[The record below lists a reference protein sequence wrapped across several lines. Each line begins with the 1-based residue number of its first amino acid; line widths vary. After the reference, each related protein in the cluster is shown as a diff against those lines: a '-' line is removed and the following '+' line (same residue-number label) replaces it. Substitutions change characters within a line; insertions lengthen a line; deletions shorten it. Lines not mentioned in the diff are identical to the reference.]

1 MAKKKTNQQ
10 EKKVQVKKKVQKR
23 KKNTR
28 RHVKGEI
35 ISWEELENRT
45 GLTGDETELLTV
57 YLHKFER
64 GEVHVRCSKKL
75 KDLAEYIYETESL
88 YIAKHG
94 GFKLLEISSI
104 ETKLCNIRQE
114 ERERK
119 EEDEKQVKKR
129 VENTNGDDKEVE
141 IVATA
146 EDSMMQTPVIYP
158 VGTVSSSAHKDEA
171 KAFEDF
177 LQTDEAKAILEKAG
191 FTINE

>member
-88 YIAKHG
+88 YIA
-94 GFKLLEISSI
+94 
-104 ETKLCNIRQE
+104 NIRQE

-129 VENTNGDDKEVE
+129 VENKR
-141 IVATA
+141 
-146 EDSMMQTPVIYP
+146 
-158 VGTVSSSAHKDEA
+158 
-171 KAFEDF
+171 
-177 LQTDEAKAILEKAG
+177 
-191 FTINE
+191 

>member
-104 ETKLCNIRQE
+104 ETKLCNIRY
-114 ERERK
+114 
-119 EEDEKQVKKR
+119 KR
-129 VENTNGDDKEVE
+129 QNDLR
-141 IVATA
+141 
-146 EDSMMQTPVIYP
+146 SY
-158 VGTVSSSAHKDEA
+158 HKS
-171 KAFEDF
+171 
-177 LQTDEAKAILEKAG
+177 I
-191 FTINE
+191 

>member
-104 ETKLCNIRQE
+104 ETKLCNIGKRNE
-114 ERERK
+114 NE
-119 EEDEKQVKKR
+119 KKR
-129 VENTNGDDKEVE
+129 TKNK
-141 IVATA
+141 
-146 EDSMMQTPVIYP
+146 
-158 VGTVSSSAHKDEA
+158 
-171 KAFEDF
+171 
-177 LQTDEAKAILEKAG
+177 
-191 FTINE
+191 

>member
-94 GFKLLEISSI
+94 GFKFINGKTICEVI
-104 ETKLCNIRQE
+104 
-114 ERERK
+114 
-119 EEDEKQVKKR
+119 
-129 VENTNGDDKEVE
+129 TNR
-141 IVATA
+141 
-146 EDSMMQTPVIYP
+146 
-158 VGTVSSSAHKDEA
+158 
-171 KAFEDF
+171 FE
-177 LQTDEAKAILEKAG
+177 
-191 FTINE
+191 

>member
-104 ETKLCNIRQE
+104 DIRQE

-129 VENTNGDDKEVE
+129 VENKR
-141 IVATA
+141 
-146 EDSMMQTPVIYP
+146 
-158 VGTVSSSAHKDEA
+158 
-171 KAFEDF
+171 
-177 LQTDEAKAILEKAG
+177 
-191 FTINE
+191 

>member
-75 KDLAEYIYETESL
+75 TRRPQVQVLSPQPSL
-88 YIAKHG
+88 TADFVRNQRFFVFFG
-94 GFKLLEISSI
+94 AL
-104 ETKLCNIRQE
+104 
-114 ERERK
+114 RK
-119 EEDEKQVKKR
+119 PPGR
-129 VENTNGDDKEVE
+129 
-141 IVATA
+141 
-146 EDSMMQTPVIYP
+146 
-158 VGTVSSSAHKDEA
+158 
-171 KAFEDF
+171 
-177 LQTDEAKAILEKAG
+177 
-191 FTINE
+191 

>member
-75 KDLAEYIYETESL
+75 KDLET
-88 YIAKHG
+88 AKR
-94 GFKLLEISSI
+94 FAKLSQIDLNSFQS
-104 ETKLCNIRQE
+104 R
-114 ERERK
+114 
-119 EEDEKQVKKR
+119 
-129 VENTNGDDKEVE
+129 
-141 IVATA
+141 
-146 EDSMMQTPVIYP
+146 
-158 VGTVSSSAHKDEA
+158 
-171 KAFEDF
+171 
-177 LQTDEAKAILEKAG
+177 
-191 FTINE
+191 

>member
-1 MAKKKTNQQ
+1 MACSKKTNLFAGSLHACQSIIYYLNYLTIAKISKLWQRKNQQ

-119 EEDEKQVKKR
+119 EEEEKQVKKR
-129 VENTNGDDKEVE
+129 VENKR
-141 IVATA
+141 
-146 EDSMMQTPVIYP
+146 
-158 VGTVSSSAHKDEA
+158 
-171 KAFEDF
+171 
-177 LQTDEAKAILEKAG
+177 
-191 FTINE
+191 